1 MTGQEKLRRAIDTLN
16 AMIQF
21 DLAELQR
28 KPLSAD
34 ERLVIKNHLDT
45 LFSRLQ
51 MLLPLIGGPG
61 RKTPGSCGGGLTEQA
76 GA

>member
-1 MTGQEKLRRAIDTLN
+1 MGSMTGQEKLRRAIDTLN

-21 DLAELQR
+21 DLGELQR

-51 MLLPLIGGPG
+51 MLLPLVD
-61 RKTPGSCGGGLTEQA
+61 E
-76 GA
+76 